1 MDVTKLKDLELQVEQ
16 LIVTIQQLESEN
28 ASLKRRLHSA
38 VQDRSSLQERH
49 QNASA
54 QIKKIISQLKEE
66 LS

>member
-28 ASLKRRLHSA
+28 ASLKQRLHSA

-49 QNASA
+49 QKASS
-54 QIKKIISQLKEE
+54 QIKKIIGQLKEE